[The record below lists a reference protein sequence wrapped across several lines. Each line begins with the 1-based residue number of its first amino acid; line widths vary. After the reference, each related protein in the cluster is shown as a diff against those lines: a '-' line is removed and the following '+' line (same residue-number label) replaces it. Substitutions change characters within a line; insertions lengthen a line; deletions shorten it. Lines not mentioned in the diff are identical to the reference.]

1 MTITASK
8 LRNRSRRIDRINAT
22 VEGVLAAMKA
32 GQCLH
37 CEFGPRGSN
46 WKLSNGR
53 YVADAVARVIIANP
67 SVVGDALWAG
77 TTSQT

>member
-37 CEFGPRGSN
+37 CEFGPRRI
-46 WKLSNGR
+46 KLEIVERPLRGGCRRASHHR
-53 YVADAVARVIIANP
+53 
-67 SVVGDALWAG
+67 
-77 TTSQT
+77 